1 MIICNHFGYSYHNI
15 VFNYLDQFDQFDQ
28 IDQFDQFD
36 YLDHFDQTGEPE
48 TVINNYM

>member
-1 MIICNHFGYSYHNI
+1 MIIFNHFGYSHHNI
-15 VFNYLDQFDQFDQ
+15 YFNYLDQFDQFDQ

-48 TVINNYM
+48 TVINNSM